1 MASDLAT
8 VRSTI
13 EARLSTQWASRTTIE
28 WPDRPFTPPASGGW
42 LRVSVLF
49 GDAFA
54 QTMDGMN
61 LITGVLDL
69 SVFDWAGRGIGPVT
83 QLADYARRA
92 VNEVETTGV
101 IFGVPQG
108 PQEVV
113 LRDPNR
119 NRATRQEIVQ
129 FSVSAP
135 FTVPLTET

>member
-1 MASDLAT
+1 M
-8 VRSTI
+8 
-13 EARLSTQWASRTTIE
+13 STQWASRTTIE

-42 LRVSVLF
+42 LRVTVLF

-61 LITGVLDL
+61 LVTGVLDL

-101 IFGVPQG
+101 IFGVPTG
-108 PQEVV
+108 PQEVRV
-113 LRDPNR
+113 REAGAQSR
-119 NRATRQEIVQ
+119 ERGEVMQ

-135 FTVPLTET
+135 FTVPVTET